1 MAFELELLLDNLR
14 DSRFGFD
21 YLDEG
26 EQRSNVELLR
36 TYWRQMDACV
46 QAGALPDVLERP
58 LGCQLE
64 VTYRCNARCIHCYND
79 SASVRN
85 EARAELTQPQWLD
98 VARQV
103 GELGVF
109 QVVISGGEPLV
120 IRERVFE
127 IMDILKEYGVVFL
140 FITNGTL
147 VTPEVIE
154 KMVTGGYRFCWV
166 QVSIDGHT
174 AGIHDMLRGQS
185 GSWEKAT
192 RAVRMLSEAGLPTVI
207 AHTVFRINLDHFQEM
222 AELALSLGAIELI
235 TGPCMPSGRAA
246 LDPAVQ
252 ALLLD
257 AEGRERFV
265 DAVLRARMSE
275 KIAGRRIAGGR
286 TFKIRP
292 AAGVAMSLR
301 VRAIDPSQV
310 MLIRPDGEVKVDCVL
325 PFSVGNVR
333 ETDLESIWRQ
343 TASTIWRRPEV
354 LEYISQ
360 IQREE
365 DVLKEYLPRPHI
377 DASLRLK

>member
-14 DSRFGFD
+14 DARFGFD
-21 YLDEG
+21 YLDATP
-26 EQRSNVELLR
+26 QRSNVELLR
-36 TYWRQMDACV
+36 AYGEQMETCLR
-46 QAGALPDVLERP
+46 AGTLPDVLERP

-85 EARAELTQPQWLD
+85 AASAELSHAQWLD
-98 VARQV
+98 IARQV

-109 QVVISGGEPLV
+109 QVVISGGEPL
-120 IRERVFE
+120 IIQERVFE
-127 IMDILKEYGVVFL
+127 IMDVLKAYGVVFL

-147 VTPEVIE
+147 VTPEVIDR
-154 KMVTGGYRFCWV
+154 MLTGGYRFCWV

-174 AGIHDMLRGQS
+174 AEIHDRLRGQP
-185 GSWEKAT
+185 GSWDKAT
-192 RAVRMLSEAGLPTVI
+192 RAARMLAGAGIPTVI
-207 AHTVFRINLDHFQEM
+207 AHTVFKVNLAYFQQM
-222 AELALSLGAIELI
+222 AELALSLGAIEMI

-257 AEGRERFV
+257 ADERERFV
-265 DAVLRARMSE
+265 DAVLQARKSE
-275 KIAGRRIAGGR
+275 KIAGRRVNGGR
-286 TFKIRP
+286 PFKIRP

-325 PFSVGNVR
+325 PFSVGNVS
-333 ETDLESIWRQ
+333 EKNLESIWRQ
-343 TASTIWRRPEV
+343 GASTIWRRPEV
-354 LEYISQ
+354 LAYISQ

-365 DVLKEYLPRPHI
+365 DVLKADLPRPHI
-377 DASLRLK
+377 DASLQLK